1 MNIDD
6 MIRENEVNSVRA
18 YQRRQGLEMIRQQ
31 NNIEIQKVEAELMFL
46 DGEARILS
54 RIKDTNELE
63 TKKNE

>member
-1 MNIDD
+1 